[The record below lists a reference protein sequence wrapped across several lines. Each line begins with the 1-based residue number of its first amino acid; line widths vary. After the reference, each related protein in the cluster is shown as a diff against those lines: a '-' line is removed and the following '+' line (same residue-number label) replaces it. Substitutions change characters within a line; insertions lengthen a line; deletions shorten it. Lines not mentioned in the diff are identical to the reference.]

1 MTISRI
7 KAGLAR
13 ACLLANLGLAASSS
27 ATAQTDEGAPPMHA
41 IRIILGDEVITATL
55 NDNPAS
61 RDLLAQLPLSLNLD
75 DYSATEK
82 IAYLPRKLSTS
93 GAPDG
98 IDPEVGDITYYAP
111 WGNLAIFYRD
121 FGYSRGLV
129 RLGSVTSGLEHLG
142 YSGSKQATI
151 ELAP

>member
-1 MTISRI
+1 
-7 KAGLAR
+7 
-13 ACLLANLGLAASSS
+13 
-27 ATAQTDEGAPPMHA
+27 MHA
-41 IRIILGDEVITATL
+41 IRIILGDKVITATL
-55 NDNPAS
+55 DDSPTS

-82 IAYLPRKLSTS
+82 IAYLPDKLSTS
-93 GAPDG
+93 GAPEG
-98 IDPEVGDITYYAP
+98 IDPGVGDITYYAP

-129 RLGSVTSGLEHLG
+129 RLGSVTSGIEHLG

>member
-13 ACLLANLGLAASSS
+13 ACLLASLGLAASSS
-27 ATAQTDEGAPPMHA
+27 ATAQTDEDALPMHA
-41 IRIILGDEVITATL
+41 IRIILGDEVIAATL
-55 NDNPAS
+55 DDSPAS

-82 IAYLPRKLSTS
+82 IAYLPHKLSTS
-93 GAPDG
+93 GAPNG
-98 IDPEVGDITYYAP
+98 IDPEVGDIAYYAP

-142 YSGSKQATI
+142 YPGSKQATI